1 MSRRVNQPPTEAVLG
16 APLQIDR
23 DGDEV
28 VVRIRTDY
36 DRRVELKRFTPTH
49 EP

>member
-1 MSRRVNQPPTEAVLG
+1 MSRRVRQPPTEVVLG
-16 APLQIDR
+16 APLQLDR

-28 VVRIRTDY
+28 VVAIRN
-36 DRRVELKRFTPTH
+36 DRGRKVELKRFNPTH